1 MVYFNFLKW
10 KEKRTEKWLCIINQC
25 LYELSWKKKNK
36 GPFYHMRLCRNN
48 GISCFFGRLGGRG
61 SAMGPWAYGKILVI
75 SLQRGRWVYPASEL
89 PRLAGA
95 CFLLLTL
102 VLWTNP
108 TLALPEWAQ
117 KPGLF
122 LSYDPVFR
130 NYSYKGTDH
139 NNPIYPVFLASAMR
153 NEETDKALWE
163 PSLCVHLRLGPLL
176 SNYLKPLG
184 KRIVEAIA

>member
-1 MVYFNFLKW
+1 MALYNQSMAVW
-10 KEKRTEKWLCIINQC
+10 IIF
-25 LYELSWKKKNK
+25 KKNK

-48 GISCFFGRLGGRG
+48 GSQLLFWETGGKGVSYG
-61 SAMGPWAYGKILVI
+61 SLDLWQDPGHLSSTWAA
-75 SLQRGRWVYPASEL
+75 SYPASQL

-95 CFLLLTL
+95 CFLLPTL

-108 TLALPEWAQ
+108 TLALQEWAQ

-122 LSYDPVFR
+122 LSYDPVLR
-130 NYSYKGTDH
+130 NYSYKGTDY

-163 PSLCVHLRLGPLL
+163 PSLCMHLRLGPLL
-176 SNYLKPLG
+176 
-184 KRIVEAIA
+184 

>member
-10 KEKRTEKWLCIINQC
+10 KEKRIEKWLCIINQW
-25 LYELSWKKKNK
+25 LYELSLKKIIKVPSITCASAETM
-36 GPFYHMRLCRNN
+36 GL
-48 GISCFFGRLGGRG
+48 SCFFGRLGGRG
-61 SAMGPWAYGKILVI
+61 SAMGPWTYGKILVI
-75 SLQRGRWVYPASEL
+75 SLWCGLPSYPASKL

-95 CFLLLTL
+95 CFLLPTL

-108 TLALPEWAQ
+108 TLALQEWAQ

-130 NYSYKGTDH
+130 NYSNKGTDH

-153 NEETDKALWE
+153 NEERDKALWE
-163 PSLCVHLRLGPLL
+163 PSLCVHLRVGPLL
-176 SNYLKPLG
+176 
-184 KRIVEAIA
+184 